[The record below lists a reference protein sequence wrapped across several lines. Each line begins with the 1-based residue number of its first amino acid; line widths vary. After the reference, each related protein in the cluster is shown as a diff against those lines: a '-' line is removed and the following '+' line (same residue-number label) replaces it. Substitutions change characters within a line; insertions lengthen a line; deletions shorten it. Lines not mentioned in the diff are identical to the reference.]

1 LEVEMRKALLILI
14 AAIFVFATASPS
26 SASLNRTSPPHGV
39 LDVNAKGSEG
49 STITPSPP
57 DRTIRLRMFKDH
69 AKTIRAC
76 YDSGPDKVT
85 IVSSAFDPNPD
96 KDNTER
102 YSYDLWIKTRLHGVR
117 GSTYPVTATCGG
129 WVFDGNVTIRTGQQ
143 PGKMPMTGMP
153 ALPTATL
160 GLTLIVIGGLLL
172 LGGRRR
178 PATGADHPAGRA
190 SQVRR

>member
-1 LEVEMRKALLILI
+1 MRKAFLFLV
-14 AAIFVFATASPS
+14 AAIFVLSNASPS
-26 SASLNRTSPPHGV
+26 SAFLARKSPPHGV
-39 LDVNAKGSEG
+39 LDVNAKGTEG

-57 DRTIRLRMFKDH
+57 DRTIRLRMFKDD
-69 AKTIRAC
+69 AKKIPAC

-85 IVSSAFDPNPD
+85 IKSSAFDPNPD
-96 KDNTER
+96 KDNTEKS
-102 YSYDLWIKTRLHGVR
+102 SYDLWIKTRLHGAR

-129 WVFDGNVTIRTGQQ
+129 WVFDGNVTIRTGEQ
-143 PGKMPMTGMP
+143 PGEMPMTGVP

-160 GLTLIVIGGLLL
+160 GLTLIVVGGLLL
-172 LGGRRR
+172 LGDRRR